1 MKFKLKKLIALGL
14 TLAMTCSALS
24 MPAYALNVVDNPE
37 VSTDGT
43 NSVDSSTFETVE
55 ITTDENG
62 NTVIGTDETESET
75 TTPTEGGEETTTPP
89 TTEGGEETTIPP
101 TTEGGEETTPPTT
114 EGGEETTPPTTEGGE
129 TTTPPEVVDPG
140 FGVDPVD
147 PGFNVDPEVPPT
159 EGGETEVPEVP
170 EVPETPEF
178 IPEEVVGL
186 DELISVMSIM
196 PMADETVSVDFVD
209 AKGNLITTDDVQ
221 MGYIDDIIGNYQT
234 LEHEGHHYRLIE
246 PKVIGPDGS
255 EDDVEF
261 IGKYVDPVT
270 KEEYIYYSTDG
281 ISAILI
287 SHGSTSYEYRLVF
300 KYQEY
305 FRIDYSESSLGTLN
319 GPTEIDAGED
329 LVVTAKPTRGNATR
343 SITAGAY
350 SVPDV
355 KLDYGEYTIPATNI
369 TSDTTVTAVF
379 NERTEPYKIT
389 YTNGDKIGLSSNK
402 VYEIPVGGNRHKT
415 FGENNIED
423 NTLLGGFLSAPKGDY
438 ITGVYINGAYSPIE
452 FDYDWVDFA
461 RETLTIKADEH
472 NGLDSDTVLRIYS
485 KRNWLTGESGLAQYY
500 YRIEV
505 LPVYNDIELSFTTSS
520 KDWGLLYNYLIPEN
534 VTNTTLY
541 EYNEGAF
548 TERVPGHKIDARDSD
563 KVYYFYFKPNV
574 GYEVTQDSL
583 KKISGGNR
591 FELSNISTVDK
602 MVSSGIQGAAEAKKA
617 GYTYGFTAKTSDNAS
632 FSLECSAINYKV
644 NYTGILGTTDDNTY
658 NIGQQIKLPS
668 PPTEPDGEGKIFAGW
683 KINGIDT
690 IYPGGSSFALNKTT
704 CLLAD
709 TNNTFVFKAQF
720 VDAKDIYTIEYYFE
734 NADGT
739 DYDKLVIHKGTVS
752 QAEGASKIAIAMPL
766 KASDMPEGYK
776 DYEYDPT
783 IPGSKITANLTENP
797 NAVLRVYYRAPRRL
811 IYSYKENGAT
821 KNVTDG
827 VRYSKGEEATLWTAP
842 VSTKAGSEDLYFAGW
857 EHNGEIYKAG
867 ETYTFNK
874 PEKAVFTA
882 VYYSDEKSGYD
893 TGLGL
898 GEKGGKVDTTLFGDI
913 KVEVNSEKTN
923 ACVYGTTSIPE
934 ENLGEYKEIGFVI
947 SSYNNAPTT
956 VGGFKATVDDTVYG
970 KIKVNGE
977 YNEPNAYGHYYFGV
991 NLNLC
996 NNKAFKEFKATP
1008 YVTLNDGTIIY
1019 GTPVDINFN

>member
-43 NSVDSSTFETVE
+43 NSVDSSTFETVD

-75 TTPTEGGEETTTPP
+75 TTPTEGGETTTPP
-89 TTEGGEETTIPP
+89 TTEGKEETV
-101 TTEGGEETTPPTT
+101 TPPTT
-114 EGGEETTPPTTEGGE
+114 GGEGE
-129 TTTPPEVVDPG
+129 TITPPEVIDPG

-186 DELISVMSIM
+186 DELIAVMSVM
-196 PMADETVSVDFVD
+196 PMADETVRVDFVD
-209 AKGNLITTDDVQ
+209 ANGETIKTENVQ
-221 MGYIDDIIGNYQT
+221 MGYIDDIIGEYQT
-234 LEHEGHHYRLIE
+234 LEYNGHYKLVE

-287 SHGSTSYEYRLVF
+287 SRGGTSYGYRLVF
-300 KYQEY
+300 EYQEY
-305 FRIDYSESSLGTLN
+305 FKINYSFESSLGTLN
-319 GPTEIDAGED
+319 GPTEINAGED

-355 KLDYGEYTIPATNI
+355 KLDYGEYTIPAINI
-369 TSDTTVTAVF
+369 TSDITVTAVF
-379 NERTEPYKIT
+379 NERTEPYVLTI
-389 YTNGDKIGLSSNK
+389 NNSDKIGLEENYTREINK
-402 VYEIPVGGNRHKT
+402 GERWKT
-415 FGENNIED
+415 FSKEWGDTFIPWLSCDFFGPKKDGE
-423 NTLLGGFLSAPKGDY
+423 Y
-438 ITGVYINGAYSPIE
+438 IKGVYINGE
-452 FDYDWVDFA
+452 FHEVNINYGADGFGSNDEVITDIQTIDGETKITIRSKKEIWPGGFA
-461 RETLTIKADEH
+461 R
-472 NGLDSDTVLRIYS
+472 YF
-485 KRNWLTGESGLAQYY
+485 
-500 YRIEV
+500 YRIEAS
-505 LPVYNDIELSFTTSS
+505 PIYNDIELSFVTASAN
-520 KDWGLLYNYLIPEN
+520 WGWIYNYLIPQK

-548 TERVPGHKIDARDSD
+548 TERQPGQKIDAREENQTH
-563 KVYYFYFKPNV
+563 YFYFKPNV
-574 GYEVTQDSL
+574 GYEVTSDSL
-583 KKISGGNR
+583 KKISGENR
-591 FELSNISTVDK
+591 LELSDISTVDE
-602 MVSSGIQGAAEAKKA
+602 MISSGIQGATEAKAA

-644 NYTGILGTTDDNTY
+644 NYTGISGVTDGNTY
-658 NIGQQIKLPS
+658 NIGQQIKLQSPS
-668 PPTEPDGEGKIFAGW
+668 TEPDGEGKIFAGW

-690 IYPGGSSFALNKTT
+690 IYPGGSSFALNETT

-709 TNNTFVFKAQF
+709 TSNTFVFTAQF

-739 DYDKLVIHKGTVS
+739 DYSKLLTFKGTVS
-752 QAEGASKIAIAMPL
+752 QTSGASKIAIAMPL
-766 KASDMPEGYK
+766 KASDMPKGYE

-783 IPGSKITANLTENP
+783 IPGSKITADLNVEQGATLK
-797 NAVLRVYYRAPRRL
+797 VYYRAPRRL
-811 IYSYKENGAT
+811 IYSYQENGVT

-857 EHNGEIYKAG
+857 EHNGIIYKAG
-867 ETYTFNK
+867 ETYTFPDK
-874 PEKAVFTA
+874 AEKAIFTA
-882 VYYSDEKSGYD
+882 VYYSTEVANG
-893 TGLGL
+893 
-898 GEKGGKVDTTLFGDI
+898 GEVDTTLFGNL
-913 KVEVNSEKTN
+913 KVDYNADKTS

-934 ENLGEYKEIGFVI
+934 GNLGDYKEIGFVI

-970 KIKVNGE
+970 KIKVNGK
-977 YNEPNAYGHYYFGV
+977 YNTPNADGHYYFGV
-991 NLNLC
+991 NFNLC
-996 NNKAFKEFKATP
+996 NNKAVKEFTATP

-1019 GTPVDINFN
+1019 GAPVDINFNK

>member
-43 NSVDSSTFETVE
+43 NSVDSSTFETVD

-75 TTPTEGGEETTTPP
+75 TTPTEGGETTTPP
-89 TTEGGEETTIPP
+89 TTEGKEETV
-101 TTEGGEETTPPTT
+101 TPPTT
-114 EGGEETTPPTTEGGE
+114 GGEGE
-129 TTTPPEVVDPG
+129 TITPPEVIDPG

-186 DELISVMSIM
+186 DELIAVMSVM
-196 PMADETVSVDFVD
+196 PMADETVRVDFVD
-209 AKGNLITTDDVQ
+209 ANGETIKTENVQ
-221 MGYIDDIIGNYQT
+221 MGYIDDIIGEYQT
-234 LEHEGHHYRLIE
+234 LEYNGHYKLVE

-287 SHGSTSYEYRLVF
+287 SRGGTSYGYRLVF
-300 KYQEY
+300 EYQEY
-305 FRIDYSESSLGTLN
+305 FKINYSFESSLGTLN
-319 GPTEIDAGED
+319 GPTEINAGED

-355 KLDYGEYTIPATNI
+355 KLDYGEYTIPAINI
-369 TSDTTVTAVF
+369 TSDITVTAVF
-379 NERTEPYKIT
+379 NERTEPYVLTI
-389 YTNGDKIGLSSNK
+389 NNSDKIGLEENYTREINK
-402 VYEIPVGGNRHKT
+402 GERWKT
-415 FGENNIED
+415 FSKEWGDTFIPWLSCDFFGPKKDGE
-423 NTLLGGFLSAPKGDY
+423 Y
-438 ITGVYINGAYSPIE
+438 IKGVYINGE
-452 FDYDWVDFA
+452 FHEVNINYGAGGFGSNDEVITDIQTIDGETKITIRSKKEIWAGGFA
-461 RETLTIKADEH
+461 R
-472 NGLDSDTVLRIYS
+472 YF
-485 KRNWLTGESGLAQYY
+485 
-500 YRIEV
+500 YRIEAS
-505 LPVYNDIELSFTTSS
+505 PIYNDIELSFVTASAN
-520 KDWGLLYNYLIPEN
+520 WGWIYNYLIPQK

-548 TERVPGHKIDARDSD
+548 TERQPGQKIDAREENQTH
-563 KVYYFYFKPNV
+563 YFYFKPNV
-574 GYEVTQDSL
+574 GYEVTSDSL
-583 KKISGGNR
+583 KKISGENR
-591 FELSNISTVDK
+591 LELSDISTVDE
-602 MVSSGIQGAAEAKKA
+602 MISSGIQGATEAKAA

-644 NYTGILGTTDDNTY
+644 NYTGISGVTDGNTY
-658 NIGQQIKLPS
+658 NIGQQIKLQSPS
-668 PPTEPDGEGKIFAGW
+668 TEPDGEGKIFAGW

-690 IYPGGSSFALNKTT
+690 IYPGGSSFALNETT

-709 TNNTFVFKAQF
+709 TSNTFVFTAQF

-739 DYDKLVIHKGTVS
+739 DYSKLLTFKGTVS
-752 QAEGASKIAIAMPL
+752 QTSGASKIAIAMPL
-766 KASDMPEGYK
+766 KASDMPKGYE

-783 IPGSKITANLTENP
+783 IPGSKITADLNVEQGATLK
-797 NAVLRVYYRAPRRL
+797 VYYRAPRRL
-811 IYSYKENGAT
+811 IYSYQENGVT

-857 EHNGEIYKAG
+857 EHNGIIYKAG
-867 ETYTFNK
+867 ETYTFPDK
-874 PEKAVFTA
+874 AEKAIFTA
-882 VYYSDEKSGYD
+882 VYYSTEVANG
-893 TGLGL
+893 
-898 GEKGGKVDTTLFGDI
+898 GEVDTTLFGNL
-913 KVEVNSEKTN
+913 KVDYNADKTS

-934 ENLGEYKEIGFVI
+934 GNLGDYKEIGFVI

-970 KIKVNGE
+970 KIKVNGK
-977 YNEPNAYGHYYFGV
+977 YNTPNADGHYYFGV
-991 NLNLC
+991 NFNLC
-996 NNKAFKEFKATP
+996 NNKAVKEFTATP

-1019 GTPVDINFN
+1019 GAPVDINFNK

>member
-43 NSVDSSTFETVE
+43 NSVDSSTFETVD

-75 TTPTEGGEETTTPP
+75 TTPTEGGETTTPP
-89 TTEGGEETTIPP
+89 TTEGKEETV
-101 TTEGGEETTPPTT
+101 TPPTT
-114 EGGEETTPPTTEGGE
+114 GGEGE
-129 TTTPPEVVDPG
+129 TITPPEVIDPG

-147 PGFNVDPEVPPT
+147 PGFNVDQEVPTT
-159 EGGETEVPEVP
+159 EGGETEVPK
-170 EVPETPEF
+170 VPETPEF

-196 PMADETVSVDFVD
+196 PMVDETVRVDFVD
-209 AKGNLITTDDVQ
+209 ANGTLITTEDVK

-246 PKVIGPDGS
+246 PKVIGPDKS

-270 KEEYIYYSTDG
+270 KKEYIYYSTDG

-369 TSDTTVTAVF
+369 TSDITVTAVF

-423 NTLLGGFLSAPKGDY
+423 STLLGGFLSAPKGDY

-452 FDYDWVDFA
+452 FDYDWLDFA

-591 FELSNISTVDK
+591 FELSNISTVDE

-644 NYTGILGTTDDNTY
+644 KYEGIDGFEDNKTY
-658 NIGQQIKLPS
+658 NIGQEITLLSPS
-668 PPTEPDGEGKIFAGW
+668 PETSVEGKIFAGW
-683 KINGIDT
+683 KINEVDT

-704 CLLAD
+704 CLLAG
-709 TNNTFVFKAQF
+709 TNNTFVFTAQF

-766 KASDMPEGYK
+766 KASDMPAGYE
-776 DYEYDPT
+776 DYEYDPN
-783 IPGSKITANLTENP
+783 IEGSIITADLNVEPSATLK
-797 NAVLRVYYRAPRRL
+797 VYYRAPRRL
-811 IYSYKENGAT
+811 IYSYQENGVK

-827 VRYSKGEEATLWTAP
+827 VRYSKGETAILWTAP

-857 EHNGEIYKAG
+857 KHDGKIYKAG
-867 ETYTFNK
+867 ETYTFPDK
-874 PEKAVFTA
+874 AEKAIFTA
-882 VYYSDEKSGYD
+882 VYYSTEVANG
-893 TGLGL
+893 
-898 GEKGGKVDTTLFGDI
+898 GEVDTTLFGNL
-913 KVEVNSEKTN
+913 KVDYNADKTS

-934 ENLGEYKEIGFVI
+934 GNLGDYKEIGFVI

-977 YNEPNAYGHYYFGV
+977 YNTPNADGHYYFGV
-991 NLNLC
+991 NFNLC
-996 NNKAFKEFKATP
+996 DNKAVKEFTATP

-1019 GTPVDINFN
+1019 GAPVDINFN

>member
-75 TTPTEGGEETTTPP
+75 TTPTEGGEETTPPTTEGGEETTTPP

-101 TTEGGEETTPPTT
+101 TTEGGETTTPPTT
-114 EGGEETTPPTTEGGE
+114 DGGE

-147 PGFNVDPEVPPT
+147 PGFNVDQEVPTT
-159 EGGETEVPEVP
+159 EGGETEVP

-209 AKGNLITTDDVQ
+209 AKGNLITTEDVQ

-246 PKVIGPDGS
+246 PKVIGSDDS

-287 SHGSTSYEYRLVF
+287 SHGGTSYGYRLVF
-300 KYQEY
+300 EYQEY
-305 FRIDYSESSLGTLN
+305 FKINYSFESSLGTLN
-319 GPTEIDAGED
+319 GPTEINAGED

-355 KLDYGEYTIPATNI
+355 KLDYGEYTIPAINI
-369 TSDTTVTAVF
+369 TSDITVTAVF
-379 NERTEPYKIT
+379 NERTEPYVLTI
-389 YTNGDKIGLSSNK
+389 NNSDKIGLEENYTREINK
-402 VYEIPVGGNRHKT
+402 GERWKT
-415 FGENNIED
+415 FSREWDDVPFWQEPWLWCDFFGPKKDGE
-423 NTLLGGFLSAPKGDY
+423 Y
-438 ITGVYINGAYSPIE
+438 IKGVYINGE
-452 FDYDWVDFA
+452 FHEVNINYNIIGYGSNDEVITNIQTIDGETKITIRSKKEVWAGGFA
-461 RETLTIKADEH
+461 
-472 NGLDSDTVLRIYS
+472 GYF
-485 KRNWLTGESGLAQYY
+485 
-500 YRIEV
+500 YRIEAS
-505 LPVYNDIELSFTTSS
+505 PIYNDIELSFVTASAN
-520 KDWGLLYNYLIPEN
+520 WGWIYNYLIPQK

-548 TERVPGHKIDARDSD
+548 TERQPGQKIDAREENQTH
-563 KVYYFYFKPNV
+563 YFYFKPNV
-574 GYEVTQDSL
+574 GYEVTSDSL
-583 KKISGGNR
+583 KKISGGSR
-591 FELSNISTVDK
+591 LELSNISTVDE
-602 MVSSGIQGAAEAKKA
+602 MISSGIQGATEAKAA

-644 NYTGILGTTDDNTY
+644 NYTGISGVTDGNTY
-658 NIGQQIKLPS
+658 NIGQQIKLQSPS
-668 PPTEPDGEGKIFAGW
+668 TEPDGEGKIFAGW

-690 IYPGGSSFALNKTT
+690 IYPGGSSFALNETT

-709 TNNTFVFKAQF
+709 TNNTFVFTAQF

-739 DYDKLVIHKGTVS
+739 DYSKLLTFKGTVS
-752 QAEGASKIAIAMPL
+752 QTSGASKIAIAMPL
-766 KASDMPEGYK
+766 KASDMPKGYE

-783 IPGSKITANLTENP
+783 IPGSKITADLNVEPGATLK
-797 NAVLRVYYRAPRRL
+797 VYYRAPRRL
-811 IYSYKENGAT
+811 IYSYQENGVT

-857 EHNGEIYKAG
+857 EHNGIIYKAG
-867 ETYTFNK
+867 ETYTFPDK
-874 PEKAVFTA
+874 AEKAIFTA
-882 VYYSDEKSGYD
+882 VYYSTEVANG
-893 TGLGL
+893 
-898 GEKGGKVDTTLFGDI
+898 GEVDTTLFGNL
-913 KVEVNSEKTN
+913 KVDYNADKTS

-934 ENLGEYKEIGFVI
+934 GNLGDYKEIGFVI

-970 KIKVNGE
+970 KIKVNGK
-977 YNEPNAYGHYYFGV
+977 YNTPNADGHYFGV
-991 NLNLC
+991 NFKLC
-996 NNKAFKEFKATP
+996 GDKSVKKFTATP

-1019 GTPVDINFN
+1019 GAPVDINFNK